1 MNEEQLDHVLD
12 DAAKRWRVPVDPPLG
27 EIWAAVEDEA
37 FRPAARRSAPGWSIV
52 GIAAAAALVIGA
64 FGGSY
69 LTRRGIVPPV
79 ANTATGLGG
88 VRVSMSPGTDP
99 NQRAMSELIG
109 STAVLL
115 ASLPDETAAT
125 TLDPQISVEGARLLT
140 TTRMLLDSPLGSDSR
155 LRSLLQDL
163 ELVLAQV
170 ARLEPKHRNNEMQFI
185 QTALDEHDLVPRLR
199 SAAADL
205 SLNEF

>member
-1 MNEEQLDHVLD
+1 MNDDQLNRLLD
-12 DAAKRWRVPVDPPLG
+12 DAARNWRVPVDPPLDD
-27 EIWAAVEDEA
+27 IWRSVEDEA
-37 FRPAARRSAPGWSIV
+37 FRPVMRRSRPGWSIV
-52 GIAAAAALVIGA
+52 GVAAAVALVIGA

-69 LTRRGIVPPV
+69 VTRRGIVPPV
-79 ANTATGLGG
+79 TNPVTGLNG
-88 VRVSMSPGTDP
+88 VRVAMTPANDP

-115 ASLPDETAAT
+115 ASLPADSGAKK
-125 TLDPQISVEGARLLT
+125 LDPQISVEGARLLT

-155 LRSLLQDL
+155 LRNLLQDL

-170 ARLEPKHRNNEMQFI
+170 ARLEPRHRNSEMQFI